1 MVKLFTYLRHQI
13 INRHRQQ
20 INAQGEGVQ
29 LQSKLSSETSMRHS
43 RPLVFYFRLSTD
55 LFPMTENV
63 EILKRGRIGLSK
75 RYDQGEDQVIGK
87 LL

>member
-1 MVKLFTYLRHQI
+1 
-13 INRHRQQ
+13 
-20 INAQGEGVQ
+20 
-29 LQSKLSSETSMRHS
+29 
-43 RPLVFYFRLSTD
+43 
-55 LFPMTENV
+55 MTENV

>member
-1 MVKLFTYLRHQI
+1 
-13 INRHRQQ
+13 
-20 INAQGEGVQ
+20 
-29 LQSKLSSETSMRHS
+29 MRHS